1 MEKRINADWK
11 SRVETK
17 RNRRQPLY
25 SELSAMA
32 EKISKKICRFY
43 QGADSSLINADS
55 CHVGSSSSSG
65 ISPDS
70 IPINCCSDTLGFRM
84 FTR

>member
-32 EKISKKICRFY
+32 EKISKKSCRFY

-70 IPINCCSDTLGFRM
+70 ISISCCSDTLGFRM